1 MKFKTPLIKAK
12 ILKRYKRFLAD
23 IELPS
28 GEIVC
33 AHVPNTGRMTACW
46 GEGWDVYL
54 SQSDNPKRKLKYT
67 LELTHNGETLIGVN
81 TSATNKIVLNALE
94 QKQIP
99 EFSQFLNIAP
109 EQKILDSRL
118 DFYLSNN
125 QDEKGTYL
133 EVKNAT
139 LVENN
144 IALFPDAV
152 TTRGQK
158 HLRDLI
164 EIKKMG
170 FGAAM
175 LYVINRE
182 DANTFKPAE
191 LVDPVYAKLLRE
203 AHMSGVQIIAYA
215 CKLSN
220 KEISISHKV
229 DIKL

>member
-109 EQKILDSRL
+109 
-118 DFYLSNN
+118 
-125 QDEKGTYL
+125 
-133 EVKNAT
+133 
-139 LVENN
+139 
-144 IALFPDAV
+144 
-152 TTRGQK
+152 
-158 HLRDLI
+158 
-164 EIKKMG
+164 
-170 FGAAM
+170 
-175 LYVINRE
+175 
-182 DANTFKPAE
+182 
-191 LVDPVYAKLLRE
+191 
-203 AHMSGVQIIAYA
+203 
-215 CKLSN
+215 
-220 KEISISHKV
+220 
-229 DIKL
+229 